1 MIELDIPGVG
11 QHQLHHVVMD
21 YNGTLAVDGILLGG
35 LDGLFGKLAGQ
46 LQLHVVTAD
55 TFGLAR
61 RQLTGLPCQLTI
73 LPPGGHARAKQAYV
87 RDLGPQHCV
96 AIGNGRNDR
105 LMLQEALIG
114 ILLVQSEGAAVHSLQ
129 AADIICRDARDA
141 LALLLEP
148 RRIVATLRD

>member
-11 QHQLHHVVMD
+11 RHQLQHVVMD
-21 YNGTLAVDGILLGG
+21 YNGTLAVDGVLLSG
-35 LDGLFGKLAGQ
+35 LDGLLGKLAGH

-61 RQLTGLPCQLTI
+61 RQLAGLPCRLTI
-73 LPPGGHARAKQAYV
+73 LPPGGHAQAKQAYV

-114 ILLVQSEGAAVHSLQ
+114 ILLVQSEGAAVQSLQ

-141 LALLLEP
+141 IALLLEP

>member
-1 MIELDIPGVG
+1 MLTLDVPEFGSLRLAHLV
-11 QHQLHHVVMD
+11 LD
-21 YNGTLAVDGILLGG
+21 YNGTLAVDGELIGG
-35 LDGLFGKLAGQ
+35 VAERLRRLAGD
-46 LQLHVVTAD
+46 LEVHVVTAD
-55 TFGLAR
+55 TFGKAQGRLASVPCR
-61 RQLTGLPCQLTI
+61 LTVLEAMSQ
-73 LPPGGHARAKQAYV
+73 AEAKRAYV
-87 RDLGPQHCV
+87 KRLGCKHTA